1 MVTAAKRSYAV
12 KVDAEANGVT
22 GILGSLLDENF
33 TNFPGRTRIARRV
46 RKPVA
51 VYSVDTDESTTVA
64 FGSSDAVLRN
74 GIVGKPA
81 VTVKATVEQILAVSE
96 LKMAGGGLV
105 PLGFFTRRGLG
116 ILGQIATHKLV
127 VKGLLKHPLT
137 SLRFIALV
145 SIVA

>member
-51 VYSVDTDESTTVA
+51 VYSVDTDESTT
-64 FGSSDAVLRN
+64 
-74 GIVGKPA
+74 VGKPA

>member
-1 MVTAAKRSYAV
+1 VVTAAQRRYPV
-12 KVDAEANGVT
+12 KVDPEANGVT

-33 TNFPGRTRIARRV
+33 TNFPDRNRIARRV
-46 RKPVA
+46 HRPVA
-51 VYSVDTDESTTVA
+51 VYSVDTDESTTA
-64 FGSSDAVLRN
+64 TFDTINAAVRN

-116 ILGQIATHKLV
+116 VLGQIARHKLV
-127 VKGLLKHPLT
+127 VKGLLTHPLT
-137 SLRFIALV
+137 ALRFIALV

>member
-1 MVTAAKRSYAV
+1 VVTAQQGYAV
-12 KVDAEANGVT
+12 NLDPDANGVT
-22 GILGSLLDENF
+22 GILGSLLGENF
-33 TNFPGRTRIARRV
+33 TNFPDRSRIAGRV

-64 FGSSDAVLRN
+64 FDAGEAVLRN

-96 LKMAGGGLV
+96 LKMVGGGLV
-105 PLGFFTRRGLG
+105 PVGFFTKRGLG
-116 ILGQIATHKLV
+116 VLGQIARHKLV
-127 VKGLLKHPLT
+127 VKGLIKHPLT

-145 SIVA
+145 SIVG

>member
-1 MVTAAKRSYAV
+1 VVT
-12 KVDAEANGVT
+12 VDQEANGVT

-33 TNFPGRTRIARRV
+33 TNFPDRSRIARRV

-51 VYSVDTDESTTVA
+51 VYSIDTDESTTAV
-64 FGSSDAVLRN
+64 FEGGNAVLYN

-96 LKMAGGGLV
+96 LKMIGGGLV
-105 PLGFFTRRGLG
+105 PVGFFTKRGLG
-116 ILGQIATHKLV
+116 VLGQIAGHKLV
-127 VKGLLKHPLT
+127 VKGLIKHPLT
-137 SLRFIALV
+137 ALRFIALV

>member
-1 MVTAAKRSYAV
+1 VVTAAQKRYRVAI
-12 KVDAEANGVT
+12 DPEANGVT

-33 TNFPGRTRIARRV
+33 TNFPDRSRIARHV
-46 RKPVA
+46 RRPVA
-51 VYSVDTDESTTVA
+51 VYSVDTDESTTA
-64 FGSSDAVLRN
+64 TFEAVNGAVHN

-116 ILGQIATHKLV
+116 VLGQIARHKLV
-127 VKGLLKHPLT
+127 VKGLLTHPLT
-137 SLRFIALV
+137 ALRFIALV
-145 SIVA
+145 SIVG

>member
-1 MVTAAKRSYAV
+1 MVTAAQRRYPV
-12 KVDAEANGVT
+12 KVDPEANGVT

-33 TNFPGRTRIARRV
+33 TNFPDRNRIARRV
-46 RKPVA
+46 HRPVA
-51 VYSVDTDESTTVA
+51 VYSVDTDESTTA
-64 FGSSDAVLRN
+64 TFDTINAAVRN

-116 ILGQIATHKLV
+116 VLGQIARHKLV
-127 VKGLLKHPLT
+127 VKGLLTHPLT
-137 SLRFIALV
+137 ALRFIALV